1 MKLNK
6 INILCLILLIWIQVS
21 DVCAGVV
28 IGGTRVVFHGEK
40 REESLSVTNNDTKP
54 FLIQSWVD
62 TSGETG
68 NKKGTVKPPFL
79 ITPPLFR
86 LDGGEEN
93 LVRIIRTGENFP
105 ENRESV
111 YWVNVKSIPAS
122 VKGEKNVLQIAIK
135 NRIKLFYRPEGIKRP
150 NEEDFESV
158 SFHRSV
164 DQIEVKNPTPY
175 YISFYSMK
183 LGDTDVSTTHVMVPP
198 QGSAYYHVP
207 ASIQGDKVTWQY
219 INEFGG
225 ISKSL
230 VYTMNKLK

>member
-1 MKLNK
+1 MKLSK
-6 INILCLILLIWIQVS
+6 LKSFCLIALIWFQVS

-28 IGGTRVVFHGEK
+28 IGGTRVVFHGDK
-40 REESLSVTNNDTKP
+40 REESLSVMNKGNKP

-68 NKKGTVKPPFL
+68 KKKGTVKPPFL

-105 ENRESV
+105 EDRESV
-111 YWVNVKSIPAS
+111 YWVNVKSIPSS

-135 NRIKLFYRPEGIKRP
+135 SRIKLFYRPEGIKRP
-150 NEEDFESV
+150 TEEDFESV

-164 DQIEVKNPTPY
+164 EQIEVKNPTPY
-175 YISFYSMK
+175 YITFYSMK
-183 LGDTDVSTTHVMVPP
+183 LGNTDVSTSHVMVPP
-198 QGSAYYHVP
+198 KGSAYYHVP
-207 ASIQGDKVTWQY
+207 ASIQEDKVTWQY
-219 INEFGG
+219 INDFGG
-225 ISKSL
+225 ISESL
-230 VYTMNKLK
+230 VSTTNKLN